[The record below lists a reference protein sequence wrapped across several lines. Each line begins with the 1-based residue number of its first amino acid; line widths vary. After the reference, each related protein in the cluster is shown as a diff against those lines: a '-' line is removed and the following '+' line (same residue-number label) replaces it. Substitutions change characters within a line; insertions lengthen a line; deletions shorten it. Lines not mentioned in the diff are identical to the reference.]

1 MLMNRDFTNDEI
13 KERYGLEPYE
23 WDPSLVN
30 SMAAI
35 VGKDMPDRDAYAN
48 ALLRDGTES
57 FMRQMSDAEM
67 QDVAPEGYIGDELHD
82 AISQA
87 TWGGVIIDNPTMAL
101 IQDADDRHIIPFG
114 GTSLASTYYELHQVD
129 DGEIAY
135 LRRDMHMPQ
144 PTDDEIKR
152 HYGLEPDEWLGSL
165 ADKVRTVINKGEP
178 ERDQHVNALLRDGAI
193 RVEEKIEYSKDFY
206 ERSGWLE
213 PFVNDEC
220 DHLYGAAMEAAW
232 SGILIDDE
240 AMAEISKIERDYV
253 RPLGKPT
260 LVQDYAQLHDLN
272 NARAYYRQNA
282 AQMRQAQ
289 SSKPASQPV
298 QSVSAH
304 PAQSA
309 GPNVS
314 DVHRSEPVR
323 VGDVAK
329 QWMAS
334 MGRGVDGRPLAPSSD
349 SQKTSGTIQAAL
361 PGTSIKVGR
370 APHVP
375 STPRHASVP
384 APQEHREHGAAS
396 FEL

>member
-1 MLMNRDFTNDEI
+1 MLMDRNLTNDEI

-48 ALLRDGTES
+48 ALLRDGTKS

-114 GTSLASTYYELHQVD
+114 GASLASTYYELHQVD

-165 ADKVRTVINKGEP
+165 ADKVRTAINKGEP

-193 RVEEKIEYSKDFY
+193 RVGEKIEHSKDFY

-240 AMAEISKIERDYV
+240 AMAEISKVERDYV
-253 RPLGKPT
+253 RPYGKT
-260 LVQDYAQLHDLN
+260 TMVRDYAQLHDLN
-272 NARAYYRQNA
+272 NARAYYRQNM
-282 AQMRQAQ
+282 AQMQQ
-289 SSKPASQPV
+289 SQRE
-298 QSVSAH
+298 SVSPQ
-304 PAQSA
+304 PAQASVPA
-309 GPNVS
+309 ASVRAQRGPGQ
-314 DVHRSEPVR
+314 PVR

-334 MGRGVDGRPLAPSSD
+334 MGRGVDGRPLAPSSE
-349 SQKTSGTIQAAL
+349 SQKTQGTIQAAL
-361 PGTSIKVGR
+361 PGSSIKVGS
-370 APHVP
+370 APRVP
-375 STPRHASVP
+375 STTRRMGAP
-384 APQEHREHGAAS
+384 APQQARRDEAS

>member
-1 MLMNRDFTNDEI
+1 MLMDRNLTNDEI

-48 ALLRDGTES
+48 ALLRDGTKS

-114 GTSLASTYYELHQVD
+114 GASLASTYYELHQVD

-193 RVEEKIEYSKDFY
+193 RVGEKIEHSKDFY

-253 RPLGKPT
+253 RSLGKPT

-272 NARAYYRQNA
+272 NARAYYRQNM
-282 AQMRQAQ
+282 AQTQQ
-289 SSKPASQPV
+289 SQHEN
-298 QSVSAH
+298 VSPQ
-304 PAQSA
+304 PAQASVPVA
-309 GPNVS
+309 SVRAQRGPGQ
-314 DVHRSEPVR
+314 PVR

-334 MGRGVDGRPLAPSSD
+334 MGRGVDGRPLAPSSE
-349 SQKTSGTIQAAL
+349 SQKTQGTIQAAL
-361 PGTSIKVGR
+361 PGSSVKVGS
-370 APHVP
+370 APRVP
-375 STPRHASVP
+375 STTRRMGAP
-384 APQEHREHGAAS
+384 APQQARRDEAS

>member
-1 MLMNRDFTNDEI
+1 MLMDRNLTNDEI
-13 KERYGLEPYE
+13 RQRYGLEPYE
-23 WDPSLVN
+23 WSNSLVDT
-30 SMAAI
+30 MAAI

-48 ALLRDGTES
+48 ALLRDGTKS

-67 QDVAPEGYIGDELHD
+67 LDVAPEEYIGDELHD

-101 IQDADDRHIIPFG
+101 IQDADDRHVIPFG

-193 RVEEKIEYSKDFY
+193 RVGEKIEHSKDFY

-213 PFVNDEC
+213 PYVNDEC

-272 NARAYYRQNA
+272 NARAYYRQNM
-282 AQMRQAQ
+282 AQMHQ
-289 SSKPASQPV
+289 SQHENVSSQPA
-298 QSVSAH
+298 QASV
-304 PAQSA
+304 PAVSVRAQR
-309 GPNVS
+309 GPG
-314 DVHRSEPVR
+314 HPVR

-334 MGRGVDGRPLAPSSD
+334 MGRGVDGRPLASSSE

-361 PGTSIKVGR
+361 PGSSIKVGSVPR
-370 APHVP
+370 VP
-375 STPRHASVP
+375 STTRRMGAPASQY
-384 APQEHREHGAAS
+384 ARRDEAS